1 MLNALSAQGVAL
13 GLAQKGTDRMSVQAR
28 KMLSDRRLQNQ
39 LNALKE
45 QISNAADKQ
54 NSEVKFVVGTAGGV
68 TASIVAGYSLW
79 VLRGV
84 SLIAS
89 AIASLPVWGFFDP
102 MPVLSRW
109 EKTPQIDQQ
118 TDAAAAEAEEKKL
131 KKIFDDDQPSIQKK
145 GKR

>member
-1 MLNALSAQGVAL
+1 
-13 GLAQKGTDRMSVQAR
+13 MSVQAR

-45 QISNAADKQ
+45 QISEEAKKQ
-54 NSEVKFVVGTAGGV
+54 SNEVNFMVGTAGGV

-84 SLIAS
+84 SLVAS

-102 MPVLSRW
+102 MPVLSKW
-109 EKTPQIDQQ
+109 EKTPEASQQ
-118 TDAAAAEAEEKKL
+118 TDAESTDDDEKKL
-131 KKIFDDDQPSIQKK
+131 KKIFDDDQASTKRK